1 VGYGLALGVLLV
13 QGFISWRNVV
23 AFDQARQ
30 DTEDT
35 LRVMNLLGDLEESV
49 VNAEN
54 YQVDYLLTHDRS
66 YLEPFH
72 DADLASYTKVAQL
85 QELFSHD
92 LVRASQFGRV
102 AGLIEEKMRQ
112 LRANVEDDADS
123 SASDARRAVNL
134 VQGKDLLNNIR
145 AGIKQMENNERR
157 ALDGNEADN
166 HERAGV
172 ANATIIASTGV
183 GFVLLALTIYWL
195 LQELRAHTEAEER
208 LRLAHDQLEERV
220 RLRTDE
226 LQKAKEAAE
235 AADYAKSDFLAV
247 MSHEIRTPMNSIVG
261 FADLLT
267 QTPLSAEQQDFA
279 RTIGSSSEHL
289 LTLINDI
296 LDFSKIESGHLELE
310 RAPVD
315 LRRCIE
321 DVLDAALPADNRR
334 ALELVCDI
342 APHTPAAVFTDPA
355 RLRQVLTNLVGNA
368 VKFTEEGEVVV
379 AVRAQAPGSAPGGGV
394 MMLEVRVTDTGI
406 GIPDSKLDRLFKP
419 FTQVDSSTTR
429 RYGGTGLGLAICK
442 RLVELMGGQI
452 GVESRPGVGSTFFF
466 TVATEP
472 VMDYDEGM
480 AAPGGGEP
488 TLAARRLLVVDESP
502 SQRRVLAGQARQLGL
517 LVETEEGVE
526 RARERLTGGEIF
538 DLVLL
543 DHNLPIEG
551 VRALRET
558 VVRLEQVP
566 ALVLSGSGLG
576 SALDVPECRAWFAG
590 RVRKPVRRTQFFDT
604 LRDVLV
610 ERSRTL
616 PEETNGV
623 VPIDPEFAA
632 RHPLKILVVEDHPTN
647 RYITLLMLRKFGFD
661 PVAVESGM
669 ACLEACAAQ
678 DFNMVVLDVE
688 MPGLDGLQTSTR
700 IRAREQQEANG
711 RGTAYICA
719 LTANATKGYRETC
732 LAAGMDDYLT
742 KPVRAADLRGLL
754 ERVVARRAEGTG
766 AASSLPARLA

>member
-1 VGYGLALGVLLV
+1 VGYGLALGVLLL

-35 LRVMNLLGDLEESV
+35 LRVLNRLGDLEESV
-49 VNAEN
+49 VDAES

-66 YLEPFH
+66 YLDPFRE
-72 DADLASYTKVAQL
+72 ADQASYTNVAVL
-85 QELFSHD
+85 QELLSND
-92 LVRASQFGRV
+92 LIRASQFGRV
-102 AGLIEEKMRQ
+102 AALVDEKLKQ
-112 LRANVEDDADS
+112 LRANVEDNGES
-123 SASDARRAVNL
+123 GASDAERAVNL
-134 VQGKDLLNNIR
+134 VQGKDLLNSIR
-145 AGIKQMENNERR
+145 DGIKQMENNERR
-157 ALDGNEADN
+157 ALDYNEANN

-172 ANATIIASTGV
+172 ANATIIVSTTV
-183 GFVLLALTIYWL
+183 GFLLLALTIYWL
-195 LQELRAHTEAEER
+195 LQELHAHTEAEER

-220 RLRTDE
+220 RLRTAE

-279 RTIGSSSEHL
+279 RTIGLSSEHL
-289 LTLINDI
+289 LALINDI

-310 RAPVD
+310 RTPVD

-321 DVLDAALPADNRR
+321 DVLDAALPADHRR

-342 APHTPAAVFTDPA
+342 APNTPAAVFTDPA

-368 VKFTEEGEVVV
+368 VKFTEQGEVVV
-379 AVRAQAPGSAPGGGV
+379 TMRSLGPSTAPTGCL
-394 MMLEVRVTDTGI
+394 MLEFRVTDSGI
-406 GIPDSKLDRLFKP
+406 GIPADKLNRLFKP

-442 RLVELMGGQI
+442 RLVELMGGTI
-452 GVESRPGVGSTFFF
+452 SVESQPGEGSTFFF
-466 TVATEP
+466 TLAAEP
-472 VMDYDEGM
+472 VADFDEGVTGPG
-480 AAPGGGEP
+480 AAEH

-517 LVETEEGVE
+517 LVEAEECVK
-526 RARERLTGGEIF
+526 RARVRLAEGETF
-538 DLVLL
+538 DLILL
-543 DHNLPIEG
+543 DHNLPLEG

-558 VVRLEQVP
+558 ALGLGHVP

-576 SALDVPECRAWFAG
+576 SALDVAECRAWFAG
-590 RVRKPVRRTQFFDT
+590 RVRKPVRRTQFYDT

-623 VPIDPEFAA
+623 VPIDPTFAA
-632 RHPLKILVVEDHPTN
+632 RHPLEILVVEDHPTN
-647 RYITLLMLRKFGFD
+647 RYITLLLLRKFGFD
-661 PVAVESGM
+661 PAAVESGM
-669 ACLEACAAQ
+669 ACLEACATREF
-678 DFNMVVLDVE
+678 DMVVLDVE

-700 IRAREQQEANG
+700 IREHEQRQAPG
-711 RGTAYICA
+711 RGPAYICA

-754 ERVVARRAEGTG
+754 ERVVARKTEGP
-766 AASSLPARLA
+766 APSSIPARLA